1 MTGLDTNV
9 LVRYIV
15 RDDLAQ
21 TERVDTLLLEFT
33 PETPGFISLV
43 ALAELSWV
51 LRSYYRMPKA
61 ELIVCLERLVNSRN
75 LVLEG
80 DAAIRQALVKYA
92 SARCD
97 FTDCLIERLGFL
109 GGCTRTFTFD
119 TSAAKSTGMVLL

>member
-21 TERVDTLLLEFT
+21 MERADTLLQEFS
-33 PETPGFISLV
+33 PKTPGFISLV

-51 LRSYYRMPKA
+51 LRSYYHMPKA
-61 ELIVCLERLVNSRN
+61 VFIVCLERLLNSRN
-75 LVLEG
+75 LILES
-80 DAAIRQALVKYA
+80 DAAVRQALVKYA
-92 SARCD
+92 SAKCD
-97 FTDCLIERLGFL
+97 FADCLIERSGFL

-119 TSAAKSTGMVLL
+119 TNAAKSTGMVLL